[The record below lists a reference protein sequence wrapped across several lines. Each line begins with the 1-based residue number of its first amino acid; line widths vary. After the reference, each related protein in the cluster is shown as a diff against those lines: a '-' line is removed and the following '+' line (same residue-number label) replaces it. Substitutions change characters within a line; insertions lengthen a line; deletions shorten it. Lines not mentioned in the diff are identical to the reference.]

1 MLIPLFIADMSRS
14 CRNDQEKGFYDEFFA
29 DTASEESSDW
39 DEHEILDGPI
49 RFNENNAVVNDVN
62 TLLITD
68 IVLLTDAH

>member
-1 MLIPLFIADMSRS
+1 MLIPLFIAGMYRS
-14 CRNDQEKGFYDEFFA
+14 CRNDQEKDFYDEFFT
-29 DTASEESSDW
+29 DIASEESSDW
-39 DEHEILDGPI
+39 DEHEILYGPI